1 MQACSEAITAPR
13 CSEAITKSICSE
25 AMMIQSSS
33 SQDMLLAGRINA
45 DMMFVSRDLA
55 GFEMN
60 VEYNMLVAPDNN
72 EDISKIVW
80 FG

>member
-1 MQACSEAITAPR
+1 
-13 CSEAITKSICSE
+13 
-25 AMMIQSSS
+25 MIQSSS